1 MARFSIAHVTP
12 NWFASVMGTGIV
24 ANAAVTLPVQFPG
37 LRQAAVGVWLL
48 ASAML
53 VFFLTATVLHWV
65 RHPAA
70 ARAHHADPVMAH
82 FYGAPPMALLTVG
95 AGTLLVGRDVVGLQ
109 AAVAIDVVLWIL
121 GTLAG
126 LVSAVAVP
134 YLAFTRHQNPA
145 DAAFAGW
152 LMPVVAPMVSAATGA
167 LLLPHV
173 APGEARE
180 TMLLA
185 CYAMFGL
192 SLIASLVILP
202 QLWSRLM
209 HHQVGASRMV
219 PTLWIALGPLGQ
231 SVTAASLLAAN
242 AGGTFG
248 AVFERGLVYFAVVF
262 GVSVLGFALMWAA
275 IAAAVTVR
283 AAVHGLPFSLT
294 WWSFTFPVGTC
305 VTATAGLAAHTG
317 LTALAVLSVLLFAG
331 LVLAWAVVA
340 VRTAWDSL
348 GLNAPEPTAVAV
360 AVAVPASVP
369 VPAPEPT
376 AVVPVVVPAA
386 TPGEQRVMS
395 TVG

>member
-1 MARFSIAHVTP
+1 MARFSIANVTP

-24 ANAAVTLPVQFPG
+24 ANAAVTLPVQIPG

-48 ASAML
+48 ASAIL
-53 VFFLTATVLHWV
+53 VFFLTATVLHWL

-70 ARAHHADPVMAH
+70 ARKHHADPVMAH

-95 AGTLLVGRDVVGLQ
+95 AGTLLIGRDVVGLQ
-109 AAVAIDVVLWIL
+109 AAVAIDAVLWTI
-121 GTLAG
+121 GTVAG

-134 YLAFTRHQNPA
+134 YLAFTRHRNAP

-152 LMPVVAPMVSAATGA
+152 LMPVVPPMVSAATGA
-167 LLLPHV
+167 LLLPHI
-173 APGEARE
+173 ASGEARE

-192 SLIASLVILP
+192 SLVASLVILP

-209 HHQVGASRMV
+209 HHQVGEARMV

-231 SVTAASLLAAN
+231 SVTAAGLLAAH

-248 AVFERGLVYFAVVF
+248 ATFERGLVYFAVVF

-331 LVLAWAVVA
+331 LVVAWAAVA

-348 GLNAPEPTAVAV
+348 GWRP
-360 AVAVPASVP
+360 VPVP
-369 VPAPEPT
+369 VPAPVPT
-376 AVVPVVVPAA
+376 PAPA
-386 TPGEQRVMS
+386 EALGERRVLT

>member
-1 MARFSIAHVTP
+1 
-12 NWFASVMGTGIV
+12 
-24 ANAAVTLPVQFPG
+24 
-37 LRQAAVGVWLL
+37 
-48 ASAML
+48 
-53 VFFLTATVLHWV
+53 
-65 RHPAA
+65 
-70 ARAHHADPVMAH
+70 
-82 FYGAPPMALLTVG
+82 
-95 AGTLLVGRDVVGLQ
+95 
-109 AAVAIDVVLWIL
+109 
-121 GTLAG
+121 
-126 LVSAVAVP
+126 
-134 YLAFTRHQNPA
+134 
-145 DAAFAGW
+145 
-152 LMPVVAPMVSAATGA
+152 
-167 LLLPHV
+167 
-173 APGEARE
+173 
-180 TMLLA
+180 
-185 CYAMFGL
+185 
-192 SLIASLVILP
+192 
-202 QLWSRLM
+202 M

-242 AGGTFG
+242 ARGTFG

>member
-1 MARFSIAHVTP
+1 MARFSITSVTP

-24 ANAAVTLPVQFPG
+24 ANAAATLPVHLPG

-53 VFFLTATVLHWV
+53 VFFLVATALHWV
-65 RHPAA
+65 RYPAA

-109 AAVAIDVVLWIL
+109 AAVAIDTVLWSV
-121 GTLAG
+121 GTVAG

-134 YLAFTRHQNPA
+134 YLAFTRHRNPA
-145 DAAFAGW
+145 DSAFAGW

-167 LLLPHV
+167 LLLPHL

-209 HHQVGASRMV
+209 HHQVGEAGTV

-248 AVFERGLVYFAVVF
+248 ATFERGLVYFAVVF
-262 GVSVLGFALMWAA
+262 GVSVLGFASMWGA

-283 AAVHGLPFSLT
+283 AAVRGLPFSLT

-317 LTALAVLSVLLFAG
+317 LTALAVLSVVLFVG
-331 LVLAWAVVA
+331 LVAAWAVVA
-340 VRTAWDSL
+340 VRTVVL
-348 GLNAPEPTAVAV
+348 V
-360 AVAVPASVP
+360 SVREQ
-369 VPAPEPT
+369 VPAPEP
-376 AVVPVVVPAA
+376 AAVPVEVF
-386 TPGEQRVMS
+386 GEHRAMS
-395 TVG
+395 AVG

>member
-24 ANAAVTLPVQFPG
+24 ATSAVTLPVQFPG
-37 LRQAAVGVWLL
+37 LRQGALGVWLL

-53 VFFLTATVLHWV
+53 VFFLVATLLHWV
-65 RHPAA
+65 RHPVA
-70 ARAHHADPVMAH
+70 ARAHHSDPVMAH

-95 AGTLLVGRDVVGLQ
+95 AGTLLVGRDVVGLE
-109 AAVAIDVVLWIL
+109 AAVVIDTVLWSA
-121 GTLAG
+121 GTIGG

-145 DAAFAGW
+145 DAAFSGW
-152 LMPVVAPMVSAATGA
+152 LMPVVPPMVSAATGA
-167 LLLPHV
+167 LLLPYLP
-173 APGEARE
+173 PGEARE

-192 SLIASLVILP
+192 SLIASLVIIP

-219 PTLWIALGPLGQ
+219 PTLWITLGPLGQ
-231 SVTAASLLAAN
+231 SVTAANLLAAN
-242 AGGTFG
+242 AAGTFG
-248 AVFERGLVYFAVVF
+248 ASFERGLMYFAIVF

-275 IAAAVTVR
+275 IATAITVR
-283 AAVHGLPFSLT
+283 AAVRGLPFSLT

-305 VTATAGLAAHTG
+305 VTATAGLAVHTG
-317 LTALAVLSVLLFAG
+317 LTALVVLSVLLFVG
-331 LVLAWAVVA
+331 LVAAWVTVA

-348 GLNAPEPTAVAV
+348 GGRRAVLTAVPEPAEALG
-360 AVAVPASVP
+360 
-369 VPAPEPT
+369 
-376 AVVPVVVPAA
+376 AA
-386 TPGEQRVMS
+386 RAMT

>member
-24 ANAAVTLPVQFPG
+24 ATSAVTLPLQLPG
-37 LRQAAVGVWLL
+37 QRQVALGVWLL

-53 VFFLTATVLHWV
+53 VFFLTATALHWL

-95 AGTLLVGRDVVGLQ
+95 AGTLLVGRDVVGLD
-109 AAVAIDVVLWIL
+109 AAVAIDAVLWSV
-121 GTLAG
+121 GTLGG

-134 YLAFTRHQNPA
+134 YLAFTRHRNPA

-152 LMPVVAPMVSAATGA
+152 LMPVVPPMVSAATGA
-167 LLLPHV
+167 LLLPHLP
-173 APGEARE
+173 AGEARE

-192 SLIASLVILP
+192 SLLASLVILP

-231 SVTAASLLAAN
+231 SVTAVNLLAAN

-248 AVFERGLVYFAVVF
+248 QGFDSGLMFFAIVF

-275 IAAAVTVR
+275 VAAAITVR
-283 AAVHGLPFSLT
+283 AAVRGLPFSLT

-305 VTATAGLAAHTG
+305 VTAAAGLATHTG
-317 LTALAVLSVLLFAG
+317 LTALAVLSVLLFVA
-331 LVLAWAVVA
+331 LVAAWVTVA
-340 VRTAWDSL
+340 VRTAGDSL
-348 GLNAPEPTAVAV
+348 GWRR
-360 AVAVPASVP
+360 SR
-369 VPAPEPT
+369 
-376 AVVPVVVPAA
+376 PAA
-386 TPGEQRVMS
+386 STPVAAELTAAGPDAPDAPARVRTEPRVMT

>member
-24 ANAAVTLPVQFPG
+24 ATSAVTLPAQFPG
-37 LRQAAVGVWLL
+37 LRQGAVGVWLL

-53 VFFLTATVLHWV
+53 LFLLTATVLHWV

-109 AAVAIDVVLWIL
+109 AAVAIDTVLWSV
-121 GTLAG
+121 GTVAG

-145 DAAFAGW
+145 GSAFAGW
-152 LMPVVAPMVSAATGA
+152 LMPVVPPMVSAATGA
-167 LLLPHV
+167 LLLPYLP
-173 APGEARE
+173 PGEARE

-202 QLWSRLM
+202 QLWGRLM
-209 HHQVGASRMV
+209 QHQVGASRMV

-231 SVTAASLLAAN
+231 SVTAANLLAAN

-248 AVFERGLVYFAVVF
+248 ASFGRGLMSFAIVF
-262 GVSVLGFALMWAA
+262 GVSVLGFALMWAG
-275 IAAAVTVR
+275 IAAAITLR
-283 AAVHGLPFSLT
+283 AAVRGLPFSLT

-317 LTALAVLSVLLFAG
+317 LTALVVLSVLLFVG
-331 LVLAWAVVA
+331 LVAAWVTVA

-348 GLNAPEPTAVAV
+348 AGPRAVTQV
-360 AVAVPASVP
+360 EVP
-369 VPAPEPT
+369 VEAQLVAQAEGLGDPRAMT
-376 AVVPVVVPAA
+376 
-386 TPGEQRVMS
+386 S
-395 TVG
+395 VG